1 MSHNKSDKYMA
12 FANSALGNRLTSWLG
27 LPQPIPLRRFADNSQ
42 TVSPIVFSSTE
53 NSPLQAALIH
63 QFEQLKR
70 VVLPAAQEPSSNLT
84 KVSALVF
91 DASALANLQDL
102 EQIYTFFHNN
112 VKRLHPHGRVLIIGL
127 PPEQCSACEQRIIQ
141 RSLEGLVRSLGKEL
155 HKNIA
160 CQLIYVAEV
169 AKNSLG
175 STLDF
180 FLSTK
185 SAYVSGQVVR
195 VIQPSTGQVDPAQIL
210 AKQSILVTGAARGI
224 GASIA
229 QTMADFGAN
238 VVCLDVPQ
246 AQAALEKTARRIGA
260 QALSLDITA
269 ANAGTVLIDYAKQHG
284 AFDVLVHNAGITR
297 DKTIAKM
304 SNEAWDL
311 VMAVNLTA
319 PLRLTQQ
326 LLEQGQL
333 NKGARVVCVSSISGI
348 AGNLG
353 QTNYAV
359 SKAGVIGMVDALAD
373 NFAKQGMS
381 INAVA
386 PGFIETQMTAQIPMM
401 IRQAGRRM
409 NSMGQG
415 GQPEDVAQTIAWLA
429 RADSL
434 SINGQTVRV
443 CGQSLLGA

>member
-12 FANSALGNRLTSWLG
+12 FANSGLGSRITKWLG
-27 LPQPIPLRRFADNSQ
+27 LPKPLPLQRFSNNSQ
-42 TVSPIVFSSTE
+42 VVSPIVFASTE
-53 NSPLQAALIH
+53 NSPLQAALMT

-70 VVLPAAQEPSSNLT
+70 VVLPPAQEASANLT

-91 DASALANLQDL
+91 DASALASLQDL
-102 EQIYTFFHNN
+102 EQLYGFFHNN
-112 VKRLHPHGRVLIIGL
+112 VKRLQQHGRVLVIGL
-127 PPEQCSACEQRIIQ
+127 PPEQCSQCEQQIVQ

-160 CQLIYVAEV
+160 CQLLYVAES
-169 AKNSLG
+169 AKHSLS

-180 FLSTK
+180 FLSAK
-185 SAYVSGQVVR
+185 SAYVSGQVIR
-195 VIQPSTGQVDPAQIL
+195 ITQPSNKQVDPIQIL
-210 AKQSILVTGAARGI
+210 AQQSVLVTGAARGI

-229 QTMADFGAN
+229 QTMADFGAK

-246 AQAALEKTARRIGA
+246 AQAALEKTAKRIGA
-260 QALSLDITA
+260 QALALDITGEHA
-269 ANAGTVLIDYAKQHG
+269 SSVLVDYAKAHG

-304 SNEAWDL
+304 SKEAWDL

-319 PLRLTQQ
+319 PLHITQQ

-333 NKGARVVCVSSISGI
+333 NQGARVICVSSISGI

-373 NFAKQGMS
+373 SFAAQGMS

-415 GQPEDVAQTIAWLA
+415 GQPEDVAQTISWLA

-434 SINGQTVRV
+434 SVNGQIVRV